1 MKKIALLLTILIS
14 QCMVAQNQNL
24 SNPDDYT
31 NSSLMPEVGQY
42 LINGWVK
49 EAVSSQQISY
59 NESRI
64 SVYLYNDTGVLVDQ
78 YHFSPSGKIIDQWQ
92 KIEGIIMVQS
102 HHKYISIELENLSNN
117 KQVFFDDIRMFPVS
131 GNMKSFV
138 YDQETLKLM
147 AELDENNY
155 ATFYEYD
162 QEGGLIRVKKETE
175 KGVFTI
181 QETRSSNVKQ

>member
-1 MKKIALLLTILIS
+1 MFIS
-14 QCMVAQNQNL
+14 PFIVAQNLN
-24 SNPDDYT
+24 NHNDYT
-31 NSSLMPEVGQY
+31 NSSLMPEEGQY

-49 EAVSSQQISY
+49 EAVANQTITYSSSQIS
-59 NESRI
+59 I
-64 SVYLYNDTGVLVDQ
+64 FLYDVNGALTDQ
-78 YHFSPSGKIIDQWQ
+78 FQFSPSGKIIDQWQ
-92 KIEGIIMVQS
+92 KIEGVILIES
-102 HHKYISIELENLSNN
+102 HHKYIEIELENLSTVN
-117 KQVFFDDIRMFPVS
+117 QAFFDDIRFFPIN

-181 QETRSSNVKQ
+181 QETRSSTVKQ